1 MIEKQNSVEKSG
13 GMSQLETTAPKDF
26 EDQTSGGRFTADLKR
41 LVDTKHANVR
51 LAEEALSPQ
60 LVSKQ
65 GKLTG
70 QKQQEFA
77 IQKRS
82 ASVYQ
87 KPRGMNDTF

>member
-1 MIEKQNSVEKSG
+1 
-13 GMSQLETTAPKDF
+13 MSQLETTAPKDF

-70 QKQQEFA
+70 
-77 IQKRS
+77 
-82 ASVYQ
+82 
-87 KPRGMNDTF
+87 